1 MSRLTRTK
9 SFRKT
14 ECIGGLERVFSIVIE
29 RRARDYLKRLP
40 QKSRRII
47 VEKILDLEHDPF
59 PGGNKEKL
67 MFPEPPVV
75 HRLHVGRSFTVFY
88 LIDHE
93 VNQVKIE
100 KITTIEK
107 AHKEYFRR

>member
-1 MSRLTRTK
+1 ML
-9 SFRKT
+9 
-14 ECIGGLERVFSIVIE
+14 
-29 RRARDYLKRLP
+29 
-40 QKSRRII
+40 
-47 VEKILDLEHDPF
+47 
-59 PGGNKEKL
+59 
-67 MFPEPPVV
+67 PEPPVV
-75 HRLHVGRSFTVFY
+75 YRLHVGRSFTVFY